1 MENLIKMYNYIV
13 DVGSN
18 IGEIT
23 KKFVEDSNNFV
34 ISIEPLPHLYDDLK
48 KLELDYNNLKVI
60 NCAVS
65 TNEGQ
70 GTFYLN
76 KPHYTSSLKKFNEV
90 VKNDWPNKLDYETEI
105 TVELKKLS
113 TIIEELSLVNIIF
126 EFVKIDA
133 QGSDLDVIKSMG
145 IYLSNVKTL
154 KCEAFITSKE
164 NELYEDEA
172 KSNEIIN
179 YMVDNNFILIDEEIN
194 DTKLWSDLTFQNKKF
209 I

>member
-1 MENLIKMYNYIV
+1 MYNYII

-18 IGEIT
+18 IGEMT
-23 KKFVEDSNNFV
+23 KKFVKDSNNFV
-34 ISIEPLPHLYDDLK
+34 ISIEPIPYLYNDLK
-48 KLELDYNNLKVI
+48 KLEFDYNNLKVI

-65 TNEGQ
+65 NKEGQ
-70 GTFYLN
+70 ETFYLN
-76 KPHYTSSLKKFNEV
+76 EPHYTSSLKKFNET
-90 VKNDWPNKLDYETEI
+90 VKNNWPNKLNYDSKI

-113 TIIEELSLVNIIF
+113 TIIEESSLENVVF

-133 QGSDLDVIKSMG
+133 QGSDLEVIKSME

-154 KCEAFITSKE
+154 KCEGFITSKE

-179 YMVDNNFILIDEEIN
+179 YMTDNNFILINDEIN